1 MATLETPPIPVY
13 GKDTFTQLKRLSEI
27 TKANDDKLN
36 ADMDRVYINRGMSE
50 DLEVARG
57 TWTYLNF
64 DTQEGDSTPGVSYS
78 GHTFSISRPG
88 LYLISATAA
97 FRKSKDIKSRRLARI
112 ISPSPFKL
120 HLEAE
125 TSPVVST
132 SGASRNVI
140 SLVLPLVVTSEG
152 IDLALQVYQR
162 SEAGANVENPLKT
175 FATNCRFIVA
185 RIGN

>member
-36 ADMDRVYINRGMSE
+36 ADMDRVYINRGMSADVE
-50 DLEVARG
+50 LARG
-57 TWTYLNF
+57 SWTYLTF

-78 GHTFSISRPG
+78 RHTFSISRPG

-97 FRKSKDIKSRRLARI
+97 FRSSKDISSRRIARI
-112 ISPSPFKL
+112 VRPNPYKTL
-120 HLEAE
+120 LEAE
-125 TSPVVST
+125 TSPVVGT
-132 SGASRNVI
+132 ASHSRSVI

-152 IDLALQVYQR
+152 IDLGLQVYQR
-162 SEAGANVENPLKT
+162 SENAGEDNPLKT
-175 FATNCRFIVA
+175 FAPNCRFIIA